1 MIKKQVINSE
11 LEDNVSIDIETL
23 STRTN
28 AAVVEVGLIKFK
40 KTATILT
47 ITDSAVYN
55 IPVRLYNN
63 STQEL
68 YHIDPST
75 IEWWHTSSGRDL
87 YNLPNTL
94 SDLSLIEHIN
104 QLTNLI
110 HSRFTGVNYFTRG
123 IFDLPILASLIP
135 SFDPV
140 GDDFRCHHDIR
151 TLSSIPKV
159 KRLTPKPKNNHNAL
173 VDAMHNI
180 QVIAAAYELEIRYE
194 EQCRYLANLCLRT
207 TSAQ

>member
-1 MIKKQVINSE
+1 MIKSRLITSE
-11 LEDNVSIDIETL
+11 LEDNISIDIETL

-40 KTATILT
+40 KDASSLT
-47 ITDSAVYN
+47 ITDAAVYN

-63 STQEL
+63 QVA
-68 YHIDPST
+68 YHIDQST
-75 IEWWHTSSGRDL
+75 IDWWHTASGRDL
-87 YNLPNTL
+87 YNLPGTL
-94 SDLSLIEHIN
+94 SDLSLLEHKN
-104 QLTNLI
+104 QLRNLI
-110 HSRFTGVNYFTRG
+110 KSRFIGANYFTRG
-123 IFDLPILASLIP
+123 VFDLPILANLI
-135 SFDPV
+135 SNFDPV
-140 GDDFRCHHDIR
+140 AEDFRCHHDIR
-151 TLSSIPKV
+151 TLHSIPKV